1 MGATPA
7 RSIDRVTNVVR
18 YGPDQQVDD
27 KALIIPP
34 GEWDATDPF
43 LLMAEDWFSSTGFEW
58 HPHRGIETVTFVL
71 DGEIEHT
78 YNAGGHGV
86 LGAGDVQWMT
96 AGRGII
102 HREVA
107 HQRNPVHTLQLWL
120 NLPAAEKMTTPS
132 YQDLH
137 AADMPSYE
145 VPGVRVTVFAGETN
159 GAHTTTERH
168 VPATVLTIDLDAGA
182 TFDPHVP
189 SGDRLFVYVVEGQA
203 RIGGNNT
210 EVAAGQVA
218 WSDPTE
224 GATPSR
230 LTIHATEPVRAVLA
244 SGPPLHEPVVAAG
257 PFVMN
262 TRDQV
267 MQAYE
272 DFRTGEFGRVPAGM

>member
-1 MGATPA
+1 VV
-7 RSIDRVTNVVR
+7 RVASVVR

-27 KALIIPP
+27 KALVITP

-78 YNAGGHGV
+78 DNAGGHGV
-86 LGAGDVQWMT
+86 LGPGDVQWMT

-107 HQRNPVHTLQLWL
+107 HQRKPVHTLQLWL
-120 NLPAAEKMTTPS
+120 NLPAAEKMTTPG

-137 AADMPSYE
+137 ASDMPSFE
-145 VPGVRVTVFAGETN
+145 APGVCVTVFAGETN
-159 GAHTTTERH
+159 GVRATTNRH
-168 VPATVLTIDLDAGA
+168 VPATVLIIDLDGGA
-182 TFDPHVP
+182 TFEFDAPPH
-189 SGDRLFVYVVEGQA
+189 DRLFVYLLEGRA
-203 RIGGNNT
+203 RVGDRRD
-210 EVAAGQVA
+210 EVGAGQVA
-218 WSDPTE
+218 WSDPSGDSVSSSLRIE
-224 GATPSR
+224 A
-230 LTIHATEPVRAVLA
+230 IAPVRAVLA

-262 TRDQV
+262 TREQV
-267 MQAYE
+267 MQAYD
-272 DFRTGEFGRVPAGM
+272 DFRAGRFGPVPAGM